1 MKQVCLGLLSVL
13 LATNAWGQTVKKP
26 SDEEL
31 KAKLSPLQY
40 EVTQKGKTETPFKN
54 EYWDNHQAGLYVDVA
69 TGEPL
74 FSSTDKFDSGTG
86 WPSFS
91 KPVEPKAVVEKT
103 DSTFGMSRTEV
114 VSSAG
119 SSHLGHVFDDGPKQ
133 SGGMRYC
140 VNSAA
145 LKFIPADKLEAEGY
159 GKYMPLFSSDKS
171 EPVKPETK

>member
-1 MKQVCLGLLSVL
+1 MIKQISFALTSIL

-54 EYWDNHQAGLYVDVA
+54 EYWDNHQPGLYVDVA

-91 KPVEPKAVVEKT
+91 KPVEPQAVVEKT
-103 DSTFGMSRTEV
+103 DSTLGMSRTEI
-114 VSSAG
+114 VSQAG
-119 SSHLGHVFDDGPKQ
+119 ASHLGHVFDDGPKP
-133 SGGMRYC
+133 GGMRYC

-145 LKFIPADKLEAEGY
+145 LKFIPAEKLETEGY
-159 GKYMPLFSSDKS
+159 GKYMPLFSGDKKD
-171 EPVKPETK
+171 PAKPETK